1 MKKIY
6 SLKTCSTCQ
15 RIIKDLDLSK
25 EFVHQDVKTT
35 PISASDLEGLKALSG
50 SYESLFN
57 KRAKLYKEKGLKN
70 KTLKEADYRQY
81 ILEHY
86 TFLNRPVL
94 VIEEQVFVGN
104 SRETIVAAK
113 LALPHA

>member
-6 SLKTCSTCQ
+6 YLKTCSTCQ
-15 RIIKDLDLSK
+15 RIIKDLDLTK

-86 TFLNRPVL
+86 TFLKRPVL
-94 VIEEQVFVGN
+94 VIEDKIFVGN
-104 SRETIVAAK
+104 SPKTIAEAK
-113 LALPHA
+113 LVLTNA

>member
-6 SLKTCSTCQ
+6 YLKTCSTCQ
-15 RIIKDLDLSK
+15 RIIKALDLSN

-35 PISASDLEGLKALSG
+35 PISASDLEGLKTLSG
-50 SYESLFN
+50 SYVSLFN
-57 KRAKLYKEKGLKN
+57 KRAKLYKEMGLKN
-70 KTLKEADYRQY
+70 KMLQEADYRQY

-86 TFLNRPVL
+86 TFLKRPIL